1 MDVREHYLNN
11 QISGSTPEQLLILL
25 LEGGERFIRI
35 AMKELDRENVQEVH
49 NNIVKAQ
56 NIYLEL
62 FGVLDQ
68 DAGDFVESL
77 RVLYSLL
84 YNNLLDANVNKDAE
98 LLKDCLKI
106 AVDLTGMWRETIAKS
121 NAEKQALKDDIPPAA
136 GIDIRG

>member
-1 MDVREHYLNN
+1 MDVREQYLNN
-11 QISGSTPEQLLILL
+11 QVTGSSPEQLLVLL

-35 AMKELDRENVQEVH
+35 AIRELDKDNVQEVH

-62 FGVLDQ
+62 FSVLDQ
-68 DAGDFVESL
+68 DAGDFVANL
-77 RVLYSLL
+77 QGLYYLL

-98 LLKDCLKI
+98 LLNDCLKI
-106 AVDLTGMWRETIAKS
+106 ACDLTSMWRDAIAKS
-121 NAEKQALKDDIPPAA
+121 KEEKLVMKDDISPAA